1 MENNIKNNTDNYIL
15 NTYKRQDIIIE
26 KGNEVYLFD
35 ADGKKYLDYV
45 SGIGV
50 NSLGYQNKTYYE
62 ANVNQ
67 LNKFN
72 HCSNLYYWETQSTL
86 AKKLINISPFDK
98 VFFANSGAEANEGA
112 LKLAK
117 KYGKTKNRDLNCTKI
132 ITMKNSFHGR
142 TLGSLSV
149 TAQSKYQ
156 TNFAPLL
163 PGILEAEFNDIGS
176 VKKLISDKVCA
187 IIVEPIQGEGGL
199 KPANKEFLQGL
210 RKICDEN
217 DIILIFDEVQCG
229 VGRTGKFFS
238 FENYDVIPDVVT
250 MAKGLANGL
259 PIGAFMVN
267 KKYSSILTYGDH
279 ASTFGGNPISTAGAN
294 VVVDEIINNGILNN
308 VKING
313 EYLFS
318 NLNKLKSKYD
328 FIKEVRGLGFMVGV
342 DFEFEVASIISHL
355 KDKGLLV
362 LNAGNNVL
370 RLLPPLIVNKKHIDE
385 AIGILDEVLSEIKI
399 SAWS

>member
-15 NTYKRQDIIIE
+15 NTYKRQDIIID
-26 KGNEVYLFD
+26 KGNDVYLYD
-35 ADGKKYLDYV
+35 MDGKKYLDFV

-50 NSLGYQNKTYYE
+50 NSLGYQNKKYNE
-62 ANVNQ
+62 AIINQ
-67 LNKFN
+67 LKKFN
-72 HCSNLYYWETQSTL
+72 HCSNLYYWETQSSL
-86 AKKLINISPFDK
+86 AKKLIEISPFDK

-117 KYGKTKNRDLNCTKI
+117 KYGKTKKEDLTCTKI

-156 TNFAPLL
+156 KSFSPLL
-163 PGILEAEFNDIGS
+163 PDILEAEFNNIES
-176 VKKLISDKVCA
+176 VKNLISDEICA

-199 KPANKEFLQGL
+199 KPANKEFLQCL
-210 RKICDEN
+210 RKICDAN

-229 VGRTGKFFS
+229 VGRTGKFFA
-238 FENYDVIPDVVT
+238 FENYGVIPDVVT

-259 PIGAFMVN
+259 PIGALMVN
-267 KKYSSILTYGDH
+267 KKYSPVLTYGDH

-294 VVVDEIINNGILNN
+294 VVFDEIINNGILNN
-308 VKING
+308 VKTNG

-318 NLNKLKSKYD
+318 KLNKLKSKYD
-328 FIKEVRGLGFMVGV
+328 FIKDVRGLGFMVGV
-342 DFEFEVASIISHL
+342 EFEFEVTSIISNL
-355 KDKGLLV
+355 KDNGLLV
-362 LNAGNNVL
+362 LNAGTNVL

-385 AIGILDEVLSEIKI
+385 ATDTIDKVLCEVKI
-399 SAWS
+399 SV

>member
-15 NTYKRQDIIIE
+15 NTYKRQDLVID
-26 KGNEVYLFD
+26 KGNDVYLYD
-35 ADGKKYLDYV
+35 INGKKYLDFV

-50 NSLGYQNKTYYE
+50 NSLGYQNKKYNE
-62 ANVNQ
+62 AIINQ

-72 HCSNLYYWETQSTL
+72 HCSNLYYWETQSKL
-86 AKKLINISPFDK
+86 AEKLISISPFDK

-112 LKLAK
+112 LKLARK
-117 KYGKTKNRDLNCTKI
+117 FGKIKNKDLNCTQI
-132 ITMKNSFHGR
+132 ITMQNSFHGR

-156 TNFAPLL
+156 TSFSPLL
-163 PGILEAEFNDIGS
+163 PDILEAKFNDIES
-176 VKKLISDKVCA
+176 VKSLISNKVCA
-187 IIVEPIQGEGGL
+187 IIVESIQGEGGL

-210 RKICDEN
+210 RTICDEN

-229 VGRTGKFFS
+229 VGRTGKFFA

-259 PIGAFMVN
+259 PIGAFMIN

-308 VKING
+308 VKTNG
-313 EYLFS
+313 EYLFVQ
-318 NLNKLKSKYD
+318 LNKLKTKYD
-328 FIKEVRGLGFMVGV
+328 FIKDVRGLGFMVGIEF
-342 DFEFEVASIISHL
+342 DFEVASMISNL

-370 RLLPPLIVNKKHIDE
+370 RLLPPLIVKKNHIDE
-385 AIGILDEVLSEIKI
+385 AMGIIENVLNK
-399 SAWS
+399 AKVNV

>member
-1 MENNIKNNTDNYIL
+1 MENNIINNTDNYIL
-15 NTYKRQDIIIE
+15 NTYKRQDLVID
-26 KGNEVYLFD
+26 KGNNVYLYD
-35 ADGKKYLDYV
+35 INGKKYLDFV

-50 NSLGYQNKTYYE
+50 NSLGYQNKKYNE
-62 ANVNQ
+62 AIVNQ

-72 HCSNLYYWETQSTL
+72 HCSNLYYWETQSKL
-86 AKKLINISPFDK
+86 AQKLISISPFDK

-117 KYGKTKNRDLNCTKI
+117 KYGNTKKNTKI

-149 TAQSKYQ
+149 TAQNKYQ
-156 TNFAPLL
+156 NSFTPLL
-163 PGILEAEFNDIGS
+163 SNILEGEFNNIES
-176 VKKLISDKVCA
+176 VKKLISEGVCA

-199 KPANKEFLQGL
+199 KPAKKEFLDGL

-229 VGRTGKFFS
+229 VGRTGKFFA

-259 PIGAFMVN
+259 PIGAFMIN

-308 VKING
+308 VKTNG
-313 EYLFS
+313 EYLFAQ
-318 NLNKLKSKYD
+318 LNKLKTKYD
-328 FIKEVRGLGFMVGV
+328 FIKDIRGLGFMVGIEF
-342 DFEFEVASIISHL
+342 DFEVASTMSNL
-355 KDKGLLV
+355 KDNGLLV

-370 RLLPPLIVNKKHIDE
+370 RFLPPLIVKKNHIDE
-385 AIGILDEVLSEIKI
+385 AMGIIENVLKDVKVNV
-399 SAWS
+399 

>member
-1 MENNIKNNTDNYIL
+1 MENNIKTNTDKYIL
-15 NTYKRQDIIIE
+15 NTYKRQDLVID
-26 KGNEVYLFD
+26 KGNDVYLYD
-35 ADGKKYLDYV
+35 INGKKYLDFV

-50 NSLGYQNKTYYE
+50 NSLGYQNKKYNE
-62 ANVNQ
+62 AIVNQ

-72 HCSNLYYWETQSTL
+72 HCSNLYYWETQSKL
-86 AKKLINISPFDK
+86 AEKLISISPFDK

-117 KYGKTKNRDLNCTKI
+117 KYGNTKKSTKI

-156 TNFAPLL
+156 TSFSPLL
-163 PGILEAEFNDIGS
+163 PNILEGEFNNIES
-176 VKKLISDKVCA
+176 VKKLIDEEVCA
-187 IIVEPIQGEGGL
+187 IIVEPVQGEGGL
-199 KPANKEFLQGL
+199 KPAKKEFLQEL

-267 KKYSSILTYGDH
+267 KKYSQVLTYGDH
-279 ASTFGGNPISTAGAN
+279 ASTFGGNPVSTAGAN
-294 VVVDEIINNGILNN
+294 VVVNEIINNGILNN
-308 VKING
+308 VKTNG
-313 EYLFS
+313 EYLFAQ
-318 NLNKLKSKYD
+318 LNKLKSKYD
-328 FIKEVRGLGFMVGV
+328 FIKDVRGLGFMVGIEF
-342 DFEFEVASIISHL
+342 DFEVASLISDL
-355 KDKGLLV
+355 KDNGLLV
-362 LNAGNNVL
+362 LNAGTNVM
-370 RLLPPLIVNKKHIDE
+370 RLLPPLIVNKIHIDE
-385 AIGILDEVLSEIKI
+385 AIKIIDDALCEIKTNFI
-399 SAWS
+399 TTFL

>member
-1 MENNIKNNTDNYIL
+1 MENNIINNTDNYIL
-15 NTYKRQDIIIE
+15 NTYKRQDLVID
-26 KGNEVYLFD
+26 KGNSVYLYD
-35 ADGKKYLDYV
+35 INGKKYLDFV

-50 NSLGYQNKTYYE
+50 NSLGYQNKKYNE
-62 ANVNQ
+62 AIVNQ

-72 HCSNLYYWETQSTL
+72 HCSNLYYWETQSKL
-86 AKKLINISPFDK
+86 AQKLISISPFDK

-117 KYGKTKNRDLNCTKI
+117 KYGNTKKNTKI

-149 TAQSKYQ
+149 TAQNKYQ
-156 TNFAPLL
+156 NSFTPLL
-163 PGILEAEFNDIGS
+163 SNILEGEFNNIES
-176 VKKLISDKVCA
+176 VKKLISEGVCA

-199 KPANKEFLQGL
+199 KPAKKEFLDGL

-229 VGRTGKFFS
+229 VGRTGKFFA

-259 PIGAFMVN
+259 PIGAFMIN

-308 VKING
+308 VKTNG
-313 EYLFS
+313 EYLFAQ
-318 NLNKLKSKYD
+318 LNKLKTKYD
-328 FIKEVRGLGFMVGV
+328 FIKDVRGLGFMVGIEF
-342 DFEFEVASIISHL
+342 DFEVASMISNL

-370 RLLPPLIVNKKHIDE
+370 RLLPPLIVKKNHIDE
-385 AIGILDEVLSEIKI
+385 AMGIIENVLKDVKVNV
-399 SAWS
+399 

>member
-1 MENNIKNNTDNYIL
+1 MKNIIINNTDNYIL
-15 NTYKRQDIIIE
+15 NTYKRQDLVID
-26 KGNEVYLFD
+26 KGNDVYLYD
-35 ADGKKYLDYV
+35 INGKKYLDFV

-50 NSLGYQNKTYYE
+50 NSLGYQNKKYNE
-62 ANVNQ
+62 AIINQ

-72 HCSNLYYWETQSTL
+72 HCSNLYYWETQSKL
-86 AKKLINISPFDK
+86 AHKLISISPFDK

-117 KYGKTKNRDLNCTKI
+117 KYGNTKKSTKI

-156 TNFAPLL
+156 TSFSPLL
-163 PGILEAEFNDIGS
+163 PNILEGEFNNIES
-176 VKKLISDKVCA
+176 IKKLISEGVCA
-187 IIVEPIQGEGGL
+187 IIVEPVQGEGGL
-199 KPANKEFLQGL
+199 KPAKKEFLQGL

-229 VGRTGKFFS
+229 VGRTGKFFA

-267 KKYSSILTYGDH
+267 EKYSQVLTYGDH

-308 VKING
+308 VKTNG
-313 EYLFS
+313 EYLFAQ
-318 NLNKLKSKYD
+318 LNKLKSKYD
-328 FIKEVRGLGFMVGV
+328 FIKDVRGLGFMIGIEF
-342 DFEFEVASIISHL
+342 DFEVGSIISNL
-355 KDKGLLV
+355 KDNGLLV

-370 RLLPPLIVNKKHIDE
+370 RLLPPLIVNKIHIDE
-385 AIGILDEVLSEIKI
+385 AIGIIDDVLCGITTNKIK
-399 SAWS
+399 

>member
-15 NTYKRQDIIIE
+15 NTYKRQDLVID
-26 KGNEVYLFD
+26 KGNDVYLYD
-35 ADGKKYLDYV
+35 INGKKYLDFV

-50 NSLGYQNKTYYE
+50 NSLGYQNKKYNE
-62 ANVNQ
+62 AIINQ

-72 HCSNLYYWETQSTL
+72 HCSNLYYWETQSEL
-86 AKKLINISPFDK
+86 AKKLISISPFDK

-112 LKLAK
+112 LKLARK
-117 KYGKTKNRDLNCTKI
+117 FGKIKNKDLNCTQI
-132 ITMKNSFHGR
+132 ITMQNSFHGR

-156 TNFAPLL
+156 TSFSPLL
-163 PGILEAEFNDIGS
+163 PDILEAKFNDIES
-176 VKKLISDKVCA
+176 VKSLISNKVCA

-210 RKICDEN
+210 RTICDEN

-229 VGRTGKFFS
+229 VGRTGKFFA

-259 PIGAFMVN
+259 PIGAFMIN

-308 VKING
+308 VKTNG
-313 EYLFS
+313 EYLFAQ
-318 NLNKLKSKYD
+318 LNKLKTKYD
-328 FIKEVRGLGFMVGV
+328 FIKDIRGLGFMVGIEF
-342 DFEFEVASIISHL
+342 DFEVASTMSNL

-370 RLLPPLIVNKKHIDE
+370 RLLPPLIVKKNHIDE
-385 AIGILDEVLSEIKI
+385 AMGIIENVLKDVKVNV
-399 SAWS
+399 

>member
-1 MENNIKNNTDNYIL
+1 MENNIINNTDNYIL
-15 NTYKRQDIIIE
+15 NTYKRQDLVID
-26 KGNEVYLFD
+26 KGNNVYLYD
-35 ADGKKYLDYV
+35 INGKKYLDFV

-50 NSLGYQNKTYYE
+50 NSLGYQNKKYNE
-62 ANVNQ
+62 AIVNQ

-72 HCSNLYYWETQSTL
+72 HCSNLYYWETQSKL
-86 AKKLINISPFDK
+86 AEKLISISPFDK

-112 LKLAK
+112 LKLARK
-117 KYGKTKNRDLNCTKI
+117 FGKIKNKDLNCTQI
-132 ITMKNSFHGR
+132 ITMQNSFHGR

-149 TAQSKYQ
+149 TAQNKYQ
-156 TNFAPLL
+156 NSFTPLL
-163 PGILEAEFNDIGS
+163 SNILEGKFNNIES
-176 VKKLISDKVCA
+176 VKKLISEGVCA

-199 KPANKEFLQGL
+199 KPAKKEFLDGL

-229 VGRTGKFFS
+229 VGRTGKFFA

-259 PIGAFMVN
+259 PIGAFMIN

-308 VKING
+308 VKTNG
-313 EYLFS
+313 EYLFAQ
-318 NLNKLKSKYD
+318 LNKLKTKYD
-328 FIKEVRGLGFMVGV
+328 FIKDIRGLGFMIGIEF
-342 DFEFEVASIISHL
+342 DFEVASMISNL

-362 LNAGNNVL
+362 LNAGNNIL
-370 RLLPPLIVNKKHIDE
+370 RLLPPLIVKKNHIDE
-385 AIGILDEVLSEIKI
+385 AMGIIENVLKDVKVNV
-399 SAWS
+399 

>member
-15 NTYKRQDIIIE
+15 NTYKRQDLVID
-26 KGNEVYLFD
+26 KGNDVYLYD
-35 ADGKKYLDYV
+35 INGKKYLDFV

-50 NSLGYQNKTYYE
+50 NSLGYQNKKYNE
-62 ANVNQ
+62 AIINQ

-72 HCSNLYYWETQSTL
+72 HCSNLYYWETQSEL
-86 AKKLINISPFDK
+86 AEKLISISPFDK

-112 LKLAK
+112 LKLARK
-117 KYGKTKNRDLNCTKI
+117 FGKIKNKDLNCTQI
-132 ITMKNSFHGR
+132 ITMQNSFHGR

-156 TNFAPLL
+156 TSFSPLL
-163 PGILEAEFNDIGS
+163 PDILEAKFNDIES
-176 VKKLISDKVCA
+176 VKSLISNKVCA

-210 RKICDEN
+210 RTICDEN

-229 VGRTGKFFS
+229 VGRTGKFFA

-259 PIGAFMVN
+259 PIGAFMIN

-308 VKING
+308 VKTNG
-313 EYLFS
+313 EYLFAQ
-318 NLNKLKSKYD
+318 LNKLKTKYD
-328 FIKEVRGLGFMVGV
+328 FIKDVRGLGFMVGIEF
-342 DFEFEVASIISHL
+342 DFEVASMISNL

-370 RLLPPLIVNKKHIDE
+370 RLLPPLIVKKNHIDE
-385 AIGILDEVLSEIKI
+385 AMGIIENVLNK
-399 SAWS
+399 AKVNV

>member
-15 NTYKRQDIIIE
+15 NTYKRQDLVID
-26 KGNEVYLFD
+26 KGNDVYLYD
-35 ADGKKYLDYV
+35 INGKKYLDFV

-50 NSLGYQNKTYYE
+50 NSLGYQNKKYNE
-62 ANVNQ
+62 AIINQ

-72 HCSNLYYWETQSTL
+72 HCSNLYYWETQSEL
-86 AKKLINISPFDK
+86 AEKLISISPFDK

-112 LKLAK
+112 LKLARK
-117 KYGKTKNRDLNCTKI
+117 FGKIKNKDLNCTQI
-132 ITMKNSFHGR
+132 ITMQNSFHGR

-156 TNFAPLL
+156 TSFSPLL
-163 PGILEAEFNDIGS
+163 PDILEAKFNDIES
-176 VKKLISDKVCA
+176 VKSLISNKVCA
-187 IIVEPIQGEGGL
+187 IIVESIQGEGGL

-210 RKICDEN
+210 RTICDEN

-229 VGRTGKFFS
+229 VGRTGKFFA

-259 PIGAFMVN
+259 PIGAFMIN

-308 VKING
+308 VKTNG
-313 EYLFS
+313 EYLFAQ
-318 NLNKLKSKYD
+318 LNKLKTKYD
-328 FIKEVRGLGFMVGV
+328 FIKDVRGLGFMVGIEF
-342 DFEFEVASIISHL
+342 DFEVASTMSNL

-370 RLLPPLIVNKKHIDE
+370 RLLPPLIVNKIHIDE
-385 AIGILDEVLSEIKI
+385 AMGIIENVLKDVKVNV
-399 SAWS
+399 

>member
-15 NTYKRQDIIIE
+15 NTYKRQDLVID
-26 KGNEVYLFD
+26 KGNDVYLYD
-35 ADGKKYLDYV
+35 INGKKYLDFV

-50 NSLGYQNKTYYE
+50 NSLGYQNKKYNE
-62 ANVNQ
+62 AIINQ

-72 HCSNLYYWETQSTL
+72 HCSNLYYWETQSEL
-86 AKKLINISPFDK
+86 AEKLISISPFDK

-112 LKLAK
+112 LKLARK
-117 KYGKTKNRDLNCTKI
+117 FGKIKNKDLNCTQI
-132 ITMKNSFHGR
+132 ITMQNSFHGR

-156 TNFAPLL
+156 TSFSPLL
-163 PGILEAEFNDIGS
+163 PDILEAKFNDIES
-176 VKKLISDKVCA
+176 VKSLISNKVCA

-210 RKICDEN
+210 RTICDEN

-229 VGRTGKFFS
+229 VGRTGKFFA

-259 PIGAFMVN
+259 PIGAFMIN

-308 VKING
+308 VKTNG
-313 EYLFS
+313 EYLFAQ
-318 NLNKLKSKYD
+318 LNKLKTKYD
-328 FIKEVRGLGFMVGV
+328 FIKDVRGLGFMVGIEF
-342 DFEFEVASIISHL
+342 DFEVASMMSNL

-370 RLLPPLIVNKKHIDE
+370 RLLPPLIVNKIHIDE
-385 AIGILDEVLSEIKI
+385 AMGIIENVLKDVKVNV
-399 SAWS
+399 

>member
-15 NTYKRQDIIIE
+15 NTYKRQAIIID

-35 ADGKKYLDYV
+35 ADGKKYLDFV

-50 NSLGYQNKTYYE
+50 NSLGYQNKKYNQ
-62 ANVNQ
+62 AIINQ

-72 HCSNLYYWETQSTL
+72 HCSNLYYWETQSSL
-86 AKKLINISPFDK
+86 AQKLVNISPFDK

-117 KYGKTKNRDLNCTKI
+117 KYGKTKNRNLNCTNI

-163 PGILEAEFNDIGS
+163 PDILEAEFNDIGS
-176 VKKLISDKVCA
+176 VTKLISDKVCT

-199 KPANKEFLQGL
+199 KLAKKEFLQGL

-267 KKYSSILTYGDH
+267 NKYSSILTYGDH

-318 NLNKLKSKYD
+318 NLNKLESKYD
-328 FIKEVRGLGFMVGV
+328 FIKEVRGLGFMIGV
-342 DFEFEVASIISHL
+342 EFEFEVASIISHL

-370 RLLPPLIVNKKHIDE
+370 RLLPPLIVNKNHIDE

-399 SAWS
+399 SV

>member
-15 NTYKRQDIIIE
+15 NTYKRQDLVID
-26 KGNEVYLFD
+26 KGNDVYLYD
-35 ADGKKYLDYV
+35 INGKKYLDFV

-50 NSLGYQNKTYYE
+50 NSLGYQNKKYNE
-62 ANVNQ
+62 AIINQ

-72 HCSNLYYWETQSTL
+72 HCSNLYYWETQSKL
-86 AKKLINISPFDK
+86 AEKLISISPFDK

-112 LKLAK
+112 LKLARK
-117 KYGKTKNRDLNCTKI
+117 FGKIKNKDLNCTQI
-132 ITMKNSFHGR
+132 ITMQNSFHGR

-156 TNFAPLL
+156 TSFSPLL
-163 PGILEAEFNDIGS
+163 PDILEAKFNDIES
-176 VKKLISDKVCA
+176 VKSLISNKVCA

-210 RKICDEN
+210 RTICDEN

-229 VGRTGKFFS
+229 VGRTGKFFA

-259 PIGAFMVN
+259 PIGAFMIN

-308 VKING
+308 VKTNG
-313 EYLFS
+313 EYLFVQ
-318 NLNKLKSKYD
+318 LNKLKTKYD
-328 FIKEVRGLGFMVGV
+328 FIKDVRGLGFMVGIEF
-342 DFEFEVASIISHL
+342 DFEVASMISNL

-370 RLLPPLIVNKKHIDE
+370 RLLPPLIVKKNHIDE
-385 AIGILDEVLSEIKI
+385 AMGIIENVLNK
-399 SAWS
+399 AKVNV

>member
-15 NTYKRQDIIIE
+15 NTYKRQDLVID
-26 KGNEVYLFD
+26 KGNDVYLYD
-35 ADGKKYLDYV
+35 INGKKYLDFV

-50 NSLGYQNKTYYE
+50 NSLGYQNKKYNE
-62 ANVNQ
+62 AIINQ

-72 HCSNLYYWETQSTL
+72 HCSNLYYWETQSEL
-86 AKKLINISPFDK
+86 AEKLISISPFDK

-112 LKLAK
+112 LKLARK
-117 KYGKTKNRDLNCTKI
+117 FGKIKNKDLNCTQI
-132 ITMKNSFHGR
+132 ITMQNSFHGR

-156 TNFAPLL
+156 TSFSPLL
-163 PGILEAEFNDIGS
+163 PDILEAKFNDIES
-176 VKKLISDKVCA
+176 VKSLISNKVCA

-199 KPANKEFLQGL
+199 KPANKEFLQWL
-210 RKICDEN
+210 RTICDEN

-229 VGRTGKFFS
+229 VGRTGKFFA

-259 PIGAFMVN
+259 PIGAFMIN

-308 VKING
+308 VKTNG
-313 EYLFS
+313 EYLFAQ
-318 NLNKLKSKYD
+318 LNKLKTKYD
-328 FIKEVRGLGFMVGV
+328 FIKDIRGLGFMVGIEF
-342 DFEFEVASIISHL
+342 DFEVASMMSNL

-370 RLLPPLIVNKKHIDE
+370 RLLPPLIVNKIHIDE
-385 AIGILDEVLSEIKI
+385 AMGIIENVLKDVKVNV
-399 SAWS
+399 

>member
-15 NTYKRQDIIIE
+15 NTYKRQDLVID
-26 KGNEVYLFD
+26 KGNDVYLYD
-35 ADGKKYLDYV
+35 INGKKYLDFV

-50 NSLGYQNKTYYE
+50 NSLGYQNKKYNE
-62 ANVNQ
+62 AIINQ

-72 HCSNLYYWETQSTL
+72 HCSNLYYWETQSEL
-86 AKKLINISPFDK
+86 AEKLISISPFDK

-112 LKLAK
+112 LKLARK
-117 KYGKTKNRDLNCTKI
+117 FGKIKNKDLNCTQI
-132 ITMKNSFHGR
+132 ITMQNSFHGR

-156 TNFAPLL
+156 TSFSPLL
-163 PGILEAEFNDIGS
+163 PDILEAKFNDIES
-176 VKKLISDKVCA
+176 VKSLISNKVCA

-210 RKICDEN
+210 RTICDEN

-229 VGRTGKFFS
+229 VGRTGKFFA

-259 PIGAFMVN
+259 PIGAFMIN
-267 KKYSSILTYGDH
+267 KKYSSILTNGDH

-308 VKING
+308 VKTNG
-313 EYLFS
+313 EYLFAQ
-318 NLNKLKSKYD
+318 LNKLKTKYD
-328 FIKEVRGLGFMVGV
+328 FIKDVRGLGFMVGIEF
-342 DFEFEVASIISHL
+342 DFEVASMISNL

-370 RLLPPLIVNKKHIDE
+370 RLLPPLIVKKNHIDE
-385 AIGILDEVLSEIKI
+385 AMGIIENVLKDVKVNV
-399 SAWS
+399 